1 MKLKTATFYKG
12 LEYLKK
18 TFVTFVL
25 DFNPEGGINFTDL
38 EILLFSNCQYQM
50 HRNIDFIGKIV

>member
-1 MKLKTATFYKG
+1 LIGNLEKIVREKKG
-12 LEYLKK
+12 
-18 TFVTFVL
+18 FIL